1 MGQVWPMLDFVK
13 LFGHSVGRPGPL
25 CVKLL
30 EWYVLLLGLDSPTRI
45 DIVQLEAEHQP
56 WS

>member
-1 MGQVWPMLDFVK
+1 MLDFVK